1 MEPYMRLCELR
12 QKEVINCKDGERLGF
27 IGDIVINCV
36 NGCVE
41 KVIVPG
47 PCKLWGFLG
56 RESEYVIPWK
66 NICQIGTDVILVE
79 IDAEKALQKIPNL
92 DCD

>member
-1 MEPYMRLCELR
+1 MRLCEIR

-27 IGDIVINCV
+27 VGDIIINCV

-41 KVIVPG
+41 KIIVPG

-56 RESEYVIPWK
+56 RDSEFVIPW
-66 NICQIGTDVILVE
+66 NCICQIGTDVILVD
-79 IDAEKALQKIPNL
+79 IDAEKALQKTA
-92 DCD
+92 DVCD